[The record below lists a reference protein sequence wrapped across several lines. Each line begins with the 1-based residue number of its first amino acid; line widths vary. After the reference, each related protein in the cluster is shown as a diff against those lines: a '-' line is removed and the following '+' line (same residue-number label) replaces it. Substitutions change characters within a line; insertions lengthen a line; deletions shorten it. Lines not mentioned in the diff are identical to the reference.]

1 MAKRRTTNSTN
12 DIITSPAVADDRDER
27 KTSPTVADNR
37 DERKASP
44 TVADN
49 RGERKA
55 SLAAADDRDERK
67 ASPAAAV
74 SGAQTE
80 SSLAPV
86 KSTEKTAGG
95 GKRPKKTKPVGA
107 SGHRERL
114 RNRFLESNP
123 DTIEDYHLIELLLF
137 YSIPRKDTRDEA
149 VELMNR
155 FGSLRRLF
163 RADPHELE
171 SVEGIG
177 KSSAVLIRL
186 IHELMRRI
194 DLDSLSS
201 GLDCSDIDTLGRLL
215 CMVMRQEQDE
225 VMYLLALDGAKRL
238 IKYKKLYQS
247 HTSALNVFIRDITE
261 YAISQHAEYIIISHN
276 HPSGSILPSYRDE
289 ELTTNLL
296 NGLKLLN
303 IRLSEHIICSET
315 AYYPII
321 RNRFG

>member
-1 MAKRRTTNSTN
+1 MAKRKTTNSTN
-12 DIITSPAVADDRDER
+12 DIITSPAVAD
-27 KTSPTVADNR
+27 NR

-44 TVADN
+44 TVADK
-49 RGERKA
+49 RGERK
-55 SLAAADDRDERK
+55 SSPTAADNMDERK
-67 ASPAAAV
+67 ASPAVADNMDETKSSPTTAD

-95 GKRPKKTKPVGA
+95 SKRPKKTKPVGA

-163 RADPHELE
+163 RADPRELE

-194 DLDSLSS
+194 DLDSLSA

>member
-1 MAKRRTTNSTN
+1 MAKRKTTNSTN
-12 DIITSPAVADDRDER
+12 DIITSPAVADDRGER
-27 KTSPTVADNR
+27 KSSPAVADNR

-49 RGERKA
+49 MDERKA
-55 SLAAADDRDERK
+55 SPTAADNRDETK
-67 ASPAAAV
+67 SSPAAAV

-86 KSTEKTAGG
+86 KSTEKNAGG

-194 DLDSLSS
+194 DLDSLSA

-261 YAISQHAEYIIISHN
+261 YVISQHAEYIIISHN

>member
-1 MAKRRTTNSTN
+1 MAKRKTTNSTN
-12 DIITSPAVADDRDER
+12 DIITSPAAADNRDER
-27 KTSPTVADNR
+27 KASPAAADNR

-49 RGERKA
+49 MDERKA
-55 SLAAADDRDERK
+55 SPAAADDRDERK
-67 ASPAAAV
+67 SSPAAAV

-80 SSLAPV
+80 SSLAQV

-163 RADPHELE
+163 RADPRELE

-194 DLDSLSS
+194 DLDSLSA

>member
-1 MAKRRTTNSTN
+1 MAKRKTNNSTN

-27 KTSPTVADNR
+27 K
-37 DERKASP
+37 ASHAA
-44 TVADN
+44 ADN
-49 RGERKA
+49 RGETK
-55 SLAAADDRDERK
+55 S
-67 ASPAAAV
+67 SPAAAV

-149 VELMNR
+149 VELMNH

-163 RADPHELE
+163 RADPRELE

-194 DLDSLSS
+194 DLDSLSA

>member
-1 MAKRRTTNSTN
+1 MAKRKTTNSTN
-12 DIITSPAVADDRDER
+12 DIITSPA
-27 KTSPTVADNR
+27 VADNR

-49 RGERKA
+49 MDERKA
-55 SLAAADDRDERK
+55 SPTAADNRDETK
-67 ASPAAAV
+67 SSPAAAV

-163 RADPHELE
+163 RADPRELE
-171 SVEGIG
+171 SGEGIG

-186 IHELMRRI
+186 VHELMRRV
-194 DLDSLSS
+194 DLDS
-201 GLDCSDIDTLGRLL
+201 
-215 CMVMRQEQDE
+215 
-225 VMYLLALDGAKRL
+225 
-238 IKYKKLYQS
+238 
-247 HTSALNVFIRDITE
+247 
-261 YAISQHAEYIIISHN
+261 
-276 HPSGSILPSYRDE
+276 
-289 ELTTNLL
+289 
-296 NGLKLLN
+296 
-303 IRLSEHIICSET
+303 
-315 AYYPII
+315 
-321 RNRFG
+321 

>member
-1 MAKRRTTNSTN
+1 M
-12 DIITSPAVADDRDER
+12 
-27 KTSPTVADNR
+27 
-37 DERKASP
+37 
-44 TVADN
+44 
-49 RGERKA
+49 
-55 SLAAADDRDERK
+55 
-67 ASPAAAV
+67 
-74 SGAQTE
+74 
-80 SSLAPV
+80 

-194 DLDSLSS
+194 DLDSLSA